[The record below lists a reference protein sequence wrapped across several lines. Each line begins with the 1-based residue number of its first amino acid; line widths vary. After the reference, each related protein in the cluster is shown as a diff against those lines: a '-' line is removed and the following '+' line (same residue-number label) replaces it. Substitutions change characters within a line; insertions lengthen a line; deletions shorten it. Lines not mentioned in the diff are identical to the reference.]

1 MNEYLLFTNAK
12 ISREYTEILL
22 NDNNPNDNLVQNI
35 SKNEWIT
42 IESTIPVTKFFGV
55 HFDPNVNYKC
65 HIESLS

>member
-1 MNEYLLFTNAK
+1 MNIFSLPTQK
-12 ISREYTEILL
+12 CSREYTEILL

-55 HFDPNVNYKC
+55 YFDPIVNYKC
-65 HIESLS
+65 HIESFS